1 VSFSSSSS
9 SCGSRSASE
18 TRRRRR
24 RSRLGKSRLVALDL
38 VEAIGGDDHDDAFDD
53 EWDWWS

>member
-18 TRRRRR
+18 TRRRR